1 MKMRNGSSGRR
12 NEAIKEEVDRFVL
25 TETNMLLELRESF

>member
-12 NEAIKEEVDRFVL
+12 NEAINKEVERFVL
-25 TETNMLLELRESF
+25 RETNMLLELRESF